1 MTILPNLPRMT
12 WEANLDRYGNADSI
26 AKWKNSNDPEENLF
40 GNLLEEMKK
49 LEEVDLNLVNQYR
62 NQLLELAHS
71 LDEGLSVSVS
81 DLVSDARR
89 LLNVNGMAC

>member
-12 WEANLDRYGNADSI
+12 WEANLDRYDNADSI
-26 AKWKNSNDPEENLF
+26 AKWKNSNDTEENLF

-49 LEEVDLNLVNQYR
+49 LEEVDLNLVNHYR